1 MSFDP
6 ADYRKGIT
14 LAGGDFITELTD
26 KIGHTSDPPEQA
38 NVEHPE
44 QVRDIAEAFVQAGAS
59 ILTTYTDGA
68 NAVALAD
75 LIETGDIDTL
85 SIRAINREGAVL
97 CREALAKNLET
108 KRRVLG
114 AMGPVEHLISLD
126 EIDET
131 VLFDAYRA
139 QAVALAEGGADAIL
153 CRSFTEIEAMVV
165 AVRAAIDGTG
175 LPVIGSLIF
184 DSGPEY
190 NETAMGVSVP
200 QACTALVDA
209 GASMVGCDRSEYP
222 DGTAAIVTLLRQS
235 CDLPIWVEINA
246 GRAEIHDDQV
256 VYPSTPKEFAES
268 LRPIAEAGAGVIGGG
283 WGVTVAHI
291 AEMARSRERYL
302 SRESRRG

>member
-1 MSFDP
+1 VAFDP
-6 ADYRKGIT
+6 ADYRNGIT
-14 LAGGDFITELTD
+14 LAGGDFLTELD
-26 KIGHTSDPPEQA
+26 EKIGHTSDLPEQA
-38 NVEHPE
+38 NVEHSE
-44 QVRDIAEAFVQAGAS
+44 QVRDIAEAFVQTGAS
-59 ILTTYTDGA
+59 ILATYTDGA
-68 NAVALAD
+68 NAVVLAD
-75 LIETGDIDTL
+75 LIEAGDIDAP
-85 SIRAINREGAVL
+85 SIMAINHAGAAL
-97 CREALAKNLET
+97 CRAAMAKRPGS
-108 KRRVLG
+108 KGQVLG
-114 AMGPVEHLISLD
+114 SMGPVEQLLSLD

-131 VLFDAYRA
+131 ALFDAYRE
-139 QAVALAEGGADAIL
+139 QGVALAEGGADAIL

-200 QACTALVDA
+200 QACATLEDA

-246 GRAEIHDDQV
+246 GRAEIHEDRV
-256 VYPSTPKEFAES
+256 VYPSTPKEFAE
-268 LRPIAEAGAGVIGGG
+268 LFRPIAEAGAGVIGGG

-302 SRESRRG
+302 SRARLRK